1 MFLRAAEFSFAASAS
16 EARMLMVTYEMSA
29 AHGADTKRAPPVEL
43 VYPSLL
49 VADGVYL
56 TISNFDGTCRLSRVR
71 DFLAHELAGIGLA
84 CPLILIFLFVKPP
97 VSFVAVLV
105 VAALIVR
112 RALASRGVAI

>member
-1 MFLRAAEFSFAASAS
+1 MA
-16 EARMLMVTYEMSA
+16 TYEMPP

-43 VYPSLL
+43 VHFALL

-56 TISNFDGTCRLSRVR
+56 TTSNLDGTCRLGRVR
-71 DFLAHELAGIGLA
+71 GFLAHELAGLGLA
-84 CPLILIFLFVKPP
+84 SLLILIFLFVKAP
-97 VSFVAVLV
+97 VGFVAVLV